1 MILLLLFQLPRLQGK
16 NFCIVYYHMYI
27 WLFRSK
33 LLSERDLQFSPLDQD
48 AFKLANYWISF
59 LHWAAFYGGEFN
71 AGTHFPNCACHD
83 IWILWHYDISII
95 IIFQRIKRTKKYIG
109 CLLLL
114 LLGENRPFSVKSWPD
129 VLQQLLMHDTH
140 KMRTHFFVQENPT
153 FCFWEGG
160 SRPLIIVKLCLH
172 QLLFYFSS
180 KRSVFKPISFASKN
194 GILSKGT
201 WFFMW

>member
-1 MILLLLFQLPRLQGK
+1 MPLNLQTTEFLFYIELPFMAESSTRELIFQIVLVMI
-16 NFCIVYYHMYI
+16 
-27 WLFRSK
+27 
-33 LLSERDLQFSPLDQD
+33 SE
-48 AFKLANYWISF
+48 Y
-59 LHWAAFYGGEFN
+59 
-71 AGTHFPNCACHD
+71 
-83 IWILWHYDISII
+83 YDISII

-172 QLLFYFSS
+172 QLLFYFGS